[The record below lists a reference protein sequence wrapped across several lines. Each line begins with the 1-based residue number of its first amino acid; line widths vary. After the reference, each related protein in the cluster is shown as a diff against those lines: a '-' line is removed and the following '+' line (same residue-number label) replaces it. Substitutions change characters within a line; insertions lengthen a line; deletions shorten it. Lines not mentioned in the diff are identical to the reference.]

1 MSNVSW
7 AAVVRLVHER
17 AHNCCEYC
25 QTCRDTIGQTMHV
38 EHIDPNGGDD
48 PENLCLACPTCNLSK
63 SRATSALDSITG
75 MIVPLFHPRRQQ
87 WQEHF
92 RWIENAR
99 RVQGLTPTGR
109 ATVERLRMNQER
121 LVVARALW
129 VKAHCH
135 PPSFDA

>member
-7 AAVVRLVHER
+7 AAIVRSVYER
-17 AHNCCEYC
+17 AHNRCEYC

-63 SRATSALDSITG
+63 SRAISALDPITG

-92 RWIENAR
+92 RWIENAL

-109 ATVERLRMNQER
+109 ATEERLRMNQER
-121 LVVARALW
+121 LVVARAL
-129 VKAHCH
+129 
-135 PPSFDA
+135 

>member
-1 MSNVSW
+1 MGC
-7 AAVVRLVHER
+7 HR
-17 AHNCCEYC
+17 ALSPRTGAQLLEYC
-25 QTCRDTIGQTMHV
+25 LTCRDTIGQTMHV
-38 EHIDPNGGDD
+38 EHIDPNGDDD

-63 SRATSALDSITG
+63 SRATSALDPLTG
-75 MIVPLFHPRRQQ
+75 MTVPLFHPRRQQ

-92 RWIENAR
+92 RWVENAR

-129 VKAHCH
+129 DEGPLSSAII
-135 PPSFDA
+135 